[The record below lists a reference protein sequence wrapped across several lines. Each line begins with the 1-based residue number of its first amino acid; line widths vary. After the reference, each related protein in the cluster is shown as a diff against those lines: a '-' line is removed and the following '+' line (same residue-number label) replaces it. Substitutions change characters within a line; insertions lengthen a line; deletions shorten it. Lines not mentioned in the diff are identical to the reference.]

1 MGFKRFSSGNTDY
14 FNGNYTGPN
23 GELTWDSDNGLRLHD
38 GNTVSGMP
46 IEGASSNWT
55 DPNNSVWNIRTYNGG
70 FSGSYDGTN
79 PLVWWNVNLSPF
91 GLSQFR
97 SAIVDYHAYMGSAT
111 IVGTIHLARDDGQS
125 VVHTETTAGGGNQS
139 RYSLWTAGND
149 GQLTAT
155 TTDNSPHTVMVH
167 WTSKLF
173 YGAEYY
179 C

>member
-1 MGFKRFSSGNTDY
+1 MSFKRYNAS
-14 FNGNYTGPN
+14 NGEDFRTNYVGRD
-23 GELTWDSDNGLRLHD
+23 GELTWDSTNGLRLHD
-38 GNTVSGMP
+38 GDTVSGMP

-55 DPNNSVWNIRTYNGG
+55 DLNSNVWKIRTYNGG
-70 FSGSYDGTN
+70 FVGNYDGTN

-97 SAIVDYHAYMGSAT
+97 GAIVDYHAYMGNAT

-125 VVHTETTAGGGNQS
+125 ITHTETFIRGGDIS
-139 RYSLWTAGND
+139 SLWTAGSD

-155 TTDNSPHTVMVH
+155 TTNNSAQTVMVH